1 MVFGIR
7 EMVDDMNHFKPEKII
22 LFIILIFGFLNLLI
36 TPLGAGFDED
46 THVARIWEM
55 SKGALLPNQYL
66 SQGPFFPEVFYQ
78 LSYRQQ
84 KNLTPITM
92 NQWNDQ
98 LKARIDWNNMIYH
111 TTRATYFPLMYLP
124 QAFIMGLLN
133 RLLDI
138 PVAITY
144 YLLRFSYLLIYAI
157 LVYLAVRVIPIG
169 KWVLGIL
176 AIAPMAI
183 IQATT
188 VQPESINNGVCFLF
202 IGWLLF
208 IARDKEK
215 ILSAREVWI
224 TCTLSLSIGFIK
236 VNSLPV
242 LLLLFI
248 IPAKKFGS
256 QIKKLLFNSVIFF
269 VVLIFLIGWNFIV
282 YTDKNS
288 FSQSVVNTPTS
299 QFISIFKTPLLF
311 IQSIISNL
319 ISQASNYF
327 IGWVGISGYSYWRLP
342 GFVYFLYPLL
352 LLSAVISEKSDDFF
366 ISHRRIGLLS
376 VFFLMSLATI
386 LVFYL
391 TSFSNNSFTGMQG
404 RYFTASAPLLFL
416 ALIPKTEMIKIKKAV
431 LVIAPIFIQISF
443 IFSFFL
449 AYHVTCGS
457 SYFNLDL
464 CYQPLYKNWSP
475 QTSLNKT
482 LSQNSSIQQ
491 TFTAS
496 CENLTQLRF
505 WINQKAS
512 GPQNMLRITLT
523 DLQTNKLVMNQF
535 IEDPK
540 IPSSGWLLTDFLPV
554 KGSKNIPY
562 AIDISPET
570 LHSNGGIDFAFSKVD
585 EYPGGTLSF
594 EGKKMEGDLLFQFGC
609 LTGLAK
615 LVN

>member
-1 MVFGIR
+1 
-7 EMVDDMNHFKPEKII
+7 MVDDMNNFKPEKII
-22 LFIILIFGFLNLLI
+22 LFIILIFGFVNLLI
-36 TPLGAGFDED
+36 TPIGAGFDED

-55 SKGALLPNQYL
+55 SKGVLLPNQYL
-66 SQGPFFPEVFYQ
+66 SQGPFFPQVFYQ

-84 KNLTPITM
+84 KNLAPINL

-98 LKARIDWNNMIYH
+98 LKARIDWNNMIFH
-111 TTRATYFPLMYLP
+111 NTRATYFPLLYLP
-124 QAFIMGLLN
+124 QAFIMGLFN

-138 PVAITY
+138 QVAITY

-202 IGWLLF
+202 IGWLLY

-215 ILSAREVWI
+215 ILSTREMWI
-224 TCTLSLSIGFIK
+224 TCTLALSIGFIK
-236 VNSLPV
+236 VNSLPI

-256 QIKKLLFNSVIFF
+256 QIKKLLLISVILFF
-269 VVLIFLIGWNFIV
+269 VLIFMVGWNYIV

-299 QFISIFKTPLLF
+299 QLISIFKTPLLF
-311 IQSIISNL
+311 FQSIITNL
-319 ISQASNYF
+319 KSQASNYF

-342 GFVYFLYPLL
+342 GFIYFLYPLL
-352 LLSAVISEKSDDFF
+352 LLAAVISEKSDDFF
-366 ISHRRIGLLS
+366 ISHRRIALLS
-376 VFFLMSLATI
+376 VFFLMSFATI

-416 ALIPKTEMIKIKKAV
+416 ALIPKTDLIKNKKTV
-431 LVIAPIFIQISF
+431 LIIASIFIQIIF
-443 IFSFFL
+443 ITSFFL

-457 SYFNLDL
+457 SFYNLDL

-475 QTSLNKT
+475 QNSLNKT
-482 LSQNSSIQQ
+482 LSQNSSVQQ
-491 TFTAS
+491 TFSVS

-505 WINQKAS
+505 WINQKVS
-512 GPQNMLRITLT
+512 GPQNKLQITLT
-523 DLQTNKLVMNQF
+523 DSHTNTLVVDQVV
-535 IEDPK
+535 EDPK
-540 IPSSGWLLTDFLPV
+540 IPSSGWLFTDFSPV

-562 AIDISPET
+562 VIDISPVT
-570 LHSNGGIDFAFSKVD
+570 LQSIDGIDFAFSKVD
-585 EYPGGTLSF
+585 EYPGGALSF
-594 EGKKMEGDLLFQFGC
+594 EGKKMEGDLLFQYGC
-609 LTGLAK
+609 LTGLASLIK
-615 LVN
+615 